1 MLGLGTTITAASSYK
16 SFDPTDIRG
25 LSLWLKNN
33 TGVAVGQWDD
43 SSGNDNHATQS
54 NADNQAAVS
63 GGGLNFEGSD
73 DNFYDLASKIT
84 VSTDHNFIV
93 AVVVTIE
100 SYDSLN
106 CILSDGANEF
116 FEFQT
121 NKKIRIKTLDGSA
134 TTTVLT
140 MGSTTFN
147 AAEKMLIT
155 ISRND
160 SGTGTFN
167 IYKNSEILSGTYSNQ
182 ANPSGIEFANLG
194 IRNDSDRPFDGIIH
208 ELLVYD
214 LATTTH
220 TDGELEDLNNY
231 LRMVHGL
238 AAGA

>member
-1 MLGLGTTITAASSYK
+1 MLGLGTAITAASSYK

-54 NADNQAAVS
+54 NVDNQAAVS

-134 TTTVLT
+134 TTSILT
-140 MGSTTFN
+140 QSAADF
-147 AAEKMLIT
+147 AAESKMLIVL
-155 ISRND
+155 SRND
-160 SGTGTFN
+160 GSTGTMKV
-167 IYKNSEILSGTYSNQ
+167 YKNGEELSDSWSNQ
-182 ANPSGIEFANLG
+182 TNPKQIEFSNLG
-194 IRNDSDRPFDGIIH
+194 IRNDDDRPLDALVY
-208 ELLVYD
+208 EVLVYD
-214 LATTTH
+214 FGTDTIAATELA
-220 TDGELEDLNNY
+220 DLHSH
-231 LRMVHGL
+231 LKSKHSL
-238 AAGA
+238 L